1 MKINQI
7 MTRNVQTL
15 RPEQSIRDAATLM
28 ARIDTGALLVHENG
42 RLVGMV
48 TDRDIT
54 LRAVA
59 EGLDAATPVRRIMS
73 SGVRYCFDD
82 EDVQQVARNMAHNQ
96 MRRLP
101 VLNREKRLVG
111 VVSLGNIASTFSDR
125 AQSTV
130 LLGVAQ
136 AH

>member
-7 MTRNVQTL
+7 MTRDVQAL
-15 RPEQSIRDAATLM
+15 RPEQSIRDA
-28 ARIDTGALLVHENG
+28 ARIDTGALLVHEDG
-42 RLVGMV
+42 RLVRMV
-48 TDRDIT
+48 TDRDIP

-59 EGLDAATPVRRIMS
+59 EDLDGTTPVRRFMG
-73 SGVRYCFDD
+73 SGVRYYFDD
-82 EDVQQVARNMAHNQ
+82 KDVQQVARNMAHNR

-101 VLNREKRLVG
+101 VLNRQKRL
-111 VVSLGNIASTFSDR
+111 VSLGNIASTFSDR

>member
-1 MKINQI
+1 
-7 MTRNVQTL
+7 
-15 RPEQSIRDAATLM
+15 
-28 ARIDTGALLVHENG
+28 
-42 RLVGMV
+42 
-48 TDRDIT
+48 
-54 LRAVA
+54 
-59 EGLDAATPVRRIMS
+59 
-73 SGVRYCFDD
+73 
-82 EDVQQVARNMAHNQ
+82 MAHNQ